1 MLEIKNL
8 TKIYRPKKGVPVVAL
23 DRVSLKLPEK
33 GMVFLLGKS
42 GCGKSTFLNLLGGLD
57 KYDNGE
63 IIIKGVSSKK
73 FKQKHFDS
81 YRNTYVG
88 FIFQEYNILEDFT
101 VGANIALAIE
111 LQGRKATDE
120 ELNGILKEVDLA
132 GYGGRR
138 PNELSGGQKQRV
150 AIARA
155 LVKNPKIIMAD
166 EPSGALD
173 SVTGKQVFDTLKKL
187 SADKLV
193 IVVSHDRDFANE
205 YADRIIELADG
216 RVISDT
222 AVSQEESVCEE
233 GVIFQGNTAKITAG
247 YHLTEEDR
255 IAINEYMDKINSGL
269 EIESVSKTENKR
281 FKATDEEKIVYSDNS
296 PFKLIKSKLSLK
308 HAFKIG
314 ASGLKHKK
322 FRLAMTIFLSCIA
335 FVLFGLVD
343 TFSAYDHISATAD
356 SIYDSGIK
364 YATISKQIRHV
375 EEDDYEFWINEKI
388 TDADITQ
395 LENAT
400 GVKFKGV
407 VTLGYSGFNFSVNL
421 AEKDTD
427 LGYSPFYDLTT
438 DYFSGMVE
446 VNQGDLDEKHYK
458 IIAGRTPDG
467 SKDEILISKYI
478 FSCFQEKGYK
488 VAGSDKAVKIN
499 NEADI
504 LGKKLMMNGAE
515 YEIVGVIDTNLNM
528 ERYKAITEKKDDED
542 AADTIIDYVLY
553 EEFNSA
559 VENDYTG
566 MMMVG
571 DGFIERYFNSSVK
584 DIYGE
589 NKSIAFFTERY
600 YLEAR
605 LATRLDTVDKNKIK
619 WLGEPKD
626 SLGEKEIII
635 TDRILTEAGISVLTN
650 EDGSV
655 TVDEEQTKKLN
666 LQCYFE
672 DYSKYDYT
680 YGIPENETLASE
692 GEYKIVGYI
701 LSDYS
706 FDNYDDST
714 VVLSDGMFEKFFPKT
729 ENGYNRAIGTM
740 PDNKRD
746 IEKFAKVCYGEED
759 GIKYPLRNP
768 ASFELDAMDEILDV
782 LADVFLYIGIGFA
795 VFAAILLSN
804 FIATSIS
811 YKKQEIG
818 ILRAIGSRGNDVF
831 RIFFAEAFIIAMIN
845 FVLACLLTGGI
856 TAVINE
862 VLRQDVGLLITVLH
876 FGIRQILVVLAVS
889 VGVAAVASFL
899 PVKKIASKRPI
910 DAIKNI

>member
-23 DRVSLKLPEK
+23 DKVSLKFPEK

-42 GCGKSTFLNLLGGLD
+42 GSGKSTLLNLLGGLD
-57 KYDNGE
+57 KYDGGE

-73 FKQKHFDS
+73 FKQQHFDS

-120 ELNGILKEVDLA
+120 ELNNILKEVDLE
-132 GYGGRR
+132 GYGARR

-222 AVSQEESVCEE
+222 TVSSEESVCEE
-233 GVIFQGNTAKITAG
+233 GVTFEGNTAKITAG

-255 IAINEYMDKINSGL
+255 IAINEYMDKINGGL
-269 EIESVSKTENKR
+269 EIESVSKTTNKR
-281 FKATDEEKIVYSDNS
+281 FEATDEEKIVYGDNS
-296 PFKLIKSKLSLK
+296 PFKLIKSKLALK

-364 YATISKQIRHV
+364 YATISKQIKQV
-375 EEDDYEFWINEKI
+375 DEDDYEYWINQKL
-388 TDADITQ
+388 TDADIAK

-400 GVKFKGV
+400 GVNFKGV
-407 VTLGYSGFNFSVNL
+407 VTLGYG
-421 AEKDTD
+421 
-427 LGYSPFYDLTT
+427 GYSFYSNLGKTDNGLNYSPYYDLTT
-438 DYFSGMVE
+438 DTFSGMVE
-446 VNQGDLDEKHYK
+446 VNEADIAEKDYRL
-458 IIAGRTPDG
+458 IEGRLPEG
-467 SKDEILISKYI
+467 SKDEILISKYV
-478 FSCFQEKGYK
+478 FWCFQEKGYK

-499 NEADI
+499 NEKDI
-504 LGKKLMMNGAE
+504 IGKKLLLNNTE
-515 YEIVGVIDTNLNM
+515 YEIVGVVETNLDM
-528 ERYKAITEKKDDED
+528 ERYESITEKKDED
-542 AADTIIDYVLY
+542 AAGVIIDYVLY
-553 EEFNSA
+553 TEFNSA

-571 DGFIERYFNSSVK
+571 EGFIQRYFNTAVK

-589 NKSIAFFTERY
+589 NKSIDFSNERY
-600 YLEAR
+600 YFSPR
-605 LATRLDTVDKNKIK
+605 LASRLDNIDKDKVK
-619 WLGEPKD
+619 WLGEPKE
-626 SLGEKEIII
+626 SLGEKEIIVTSDI
-635 TDRILTEAGISVLTN
+635 FAEYGGISITN
-650 EDGSV
+650 NDGSI
-655 TVDEEQTKKLN
+655 TIDEEQAKKLQ
-666 LQCYFE
+666 LKCYFV

-680 YGIPENETLASE
+680 HGGYVEEEFTSKDG
-692 GEYKIVGYI
+692 YKIVGYI
-701 LSDYS
+701 PTDYNTD
-706 FDNYDDST
+706 FQDNSM
-714 VVLSDGMFEKFFPKT
+714 VVLSDSLFDECFPKT
-729 ENGYNRAIGTM
+729 DDGYNRAIGTM

-768 ASFELDAMDEILDV
+768 ASFELDALDEILDT
-782 LADVFLYIGIGFA
+782 LANVFLYIGIGFA

-804 FIATSIS
+804 FIATSIA

-876 FGIRQILVVLAVS
+876 FGIRQILVVFAVS
-889 VGVAAVASFL
+889 VGVAAIASFL

-910 DAIKNI
+910 DAIRNR